1 MKTIRKLLEDSVSS
15 YPERVAIRY
24 EREDDLIY
32 DITYQRFGELC
43 HIVGAFLN
51 EKRTKLGRQVKAGLF
66 GSAGV
71 HYLSALIGTMASG
84 NIAVPIDSQIELSKL
99 SDCLNRADVDIL
111 FYDWENEPLIRDVK
125 GMCPKISEYYSLQSV
140 KKNPCLN
147 DILRNTRFGGIKWGE
162 EGAEDGVG
170 EEDLAMILFTSG
182 TTGVSKGVMLTNAN
196 LAGNVLGQNP
206 VNDPEPLVSL
216 LVLPIHHVYC
226 INADVIT
233 MLHRGATICING
245 PLSQLGKHLRLFEPS
260 VVYLVPMIA
269 RALYNRIAAMVSAD
283 PGLTE
288 RDAMF
293 QVYGRRLSRI
303 VCGGGGLP
311 QDLAEKYVAMGMR
324 IGQGYGMS
332 ECSPIIS
339 QADYDRTDKLSS
351 AGKVLDA
358 VEIRI
363 AKGGEVQVR
372 SPYVMKGYYN
382 DPELTKEA
390 FTEDGWLKTGDI
402 GYLDDEGFLYLTG
415 RLKNLIILS
424 NGENIAPEELE
435 SALAAEPLINEIL
448 VFGEDDVLKCEVYPD
463 FPYAESI
470 GVKNIDLEIEGVIN
484 SYNKTVPPYKRI
496 LKTGIRKAPFKKTTS
511 KKIIREAFF
520 DERRAAKEKQDSL
533 RLPENDRQTKLY
545 EACAEVIGHRKFGI
559 DTDLYTVGL
568 DSFTSILLLTSLQD
582 NYGFS
587 LTLTELIENPG
598 IEKLALLWEKKD
610 ADKNKTDYT
619 VKETYPLTR
628 LQMYFAY
635 VMRGNTTANLP
646 FFYKLGDRI
655 DLDRMESAIRALFKI
670 HPIISDRIEP
680 GEDGRLCNFRN
691 DERPPEIERE
701 TLSDEEWEDKRKTLV
716 YPYMYTQGENL
727 YHIGLYQTDS
737 AKYLFF
743 DVAHIIGD
751 GMTMSIL
758 MEDLNHIYLGEEVK
772 GSGYSFYEYI
782 LDEYARDE
790 AGLRDKDIAFF
801 EKLLSGCEIKRSILA
816 KKDSYDLGTAHNAV
830 IKGRFSG
837 INRKNLQ
844 GFCNEK
850 GVSENAVFLTA
861 FSYTVSLYSAT
872 DDVVISSIHN
882 GRTDGRWVRIA
893 GSFFATYIFRY
904 TKIPHETVEELLKRN
919 AGQILHTMETHMS
932 TQRADEM
939 FIQYQGELL
948 NIPQIGGESA
958 EGIRIQ
964 LDSLPFHLMI
974 YAGSDGYTYE
984 LRYWENRFDRDM
996 LECFLMAMEDIIK
1009 AMFQESSVRKL
1020 KDHLAARLYPKHL
1033 GITAGRL
1040 NASIGYEVIPEVPE
1054 ETVVKPYVLDEYGLK
1069 KPYGA
1074 WGRLYILDHPVNG
1087 PGDTIES
1094 LYTPGTLYDT
1104 GIEARITPDGKIE
1117 ALYQAGRIIVRET
1130 LRGRFFINLFD
1141 LERILACY
1149 PGVEKAEASI
1159 VYGEN
1164 NLFYVKASLRA
1175 AGDIDTEKVKQFV
1188 ADKLG
1193 KPMVPEIITV
1203 TG

>member
-1 MKTIRKLLEDSVSS
+1 MKTIRKLLEDSLSA
-15 YPERVAIRY
+15 YPERACLRY
-24 EREDDLIY
+24 EREDLVY
-32 DITYQRFGELC
+32 DISYERFGELC
-43 HIVGAFLN
+43 RIVGAFLN
-51 EKRTKLGRQVKAGLF
+51 EKRTKLKRPVKAGLF
-66 GSAGV
+66 GSAST
-71 HYLSALIGTMASG
+71 HYLSVLLGTMASG
-84 NIAVPIDSQIELSKL
+84 NIAVPIDSQIELAKL

-111 FYDWENEPLIRDVK
+111 FYDWEQEPLVADVK
-125 GMCPKISEYYSLQSV
+125 EQCPKITAYYSLQSV

-147 DILRNTRFGGIKWGE
+147 DILRNPRYSGKVWGE
-162 EGAEDGVG
+162 QGDEDSVS
-170 EEDLAMILFTSG
+170 EDDLSMILFTSG

-206 VNDPEPLVSL
+206 VNDPDPLVSL

-245 PLSQLGKHLRLFEPS
+245 PLTQLGKHLRMFEPS

-269 RALYNRIAAMVSAD
+269 RALYNKISAMAAAD

-293 QVYGRRLSRI
+293 QIYGRRLSRI

-351 AGKVLDA
+351 AGKVLDE
-358 VEIRI
+358 VELRI
-363 AKGGEVQVR
+363 AEGGEVQVR

-382 DPELTKEA
+382 APELTKEA
-390 FTEDGWLKTGDI
+390 FTKDGWLKTGDI

-435 SALAAEPLINEIL
+435 SALVSEPLISEI
-448 VFGEDDVLKCEVYPD
+448 VVYGEDDILKCEIYPD
-463 FPYAESI
+463 YAYAQSI
-470 GVKNIDLEIEGVIN
+470 GVKDVDIDIEGIIN
-484 SYNKTVPPYKRI
+484 RYNKTLPPYKRI
-496 LKTGIRKAPFKKTTS
+496 LKTSFRKVPFKKTTS

-520 DERRAAKEKQDSL
+520 EERKAEKENKESL
-533 RLPENDRQTKLY
+533 RLPENDRQKKLY
-545 EACAEVIGHRKFGI
+545 EACAEVMGHRKFGI

-568 DSFTSILLLTSLQD
+568 DSFASILLLTSLHD

-587 LTLTELIENPG
+587 LTLTELIENPQ
-598 IEKLALLWEKKD
+598 IEKLEQLWEKKE
-610 ADKNKTDYT
+610 AEKEKMDYT

-635 VMRGNTTANLP
+635 VMKGNTTANLP
-646 FFYKLGDRI
+646 FFYKVSDRI
-655 DLDRMESAIRALFKI
+655 DLDRMEQAICRLFEI
-670 HPIISDRIEP
+670 HPILSDRIEP
-680 GEDGRLCNFRN
+680 GEGGAYMNFRC
-691 DERPPEIERE
+691 DSRKPEIERL
-701 TLSDEEWEDKRKTLV
+701 TLTDEEWEDKRRTLV
-716 YPYMYTQGENL
+716 RPFMYTPGENL
-727 YHIGLYQTDS
+727 YHIGLYQTES

-743 DVAHIIGD
+743 DLAHIIGD

-758 MEDLNHIYLGEEVK
+758 LEDLNHLYLGEEVK
-772 GSGYSFYEYI
+772 GSDYSFYEYI
-782 LDEYARDE
+782 LDEYARDA
-790 AGLRDKDIAFF
+790 AGLRDKDIASFD
-801 EKLLSGCEIKRSILA
+801 KLLSGCEIRRSILA
-816 KKDSYDLGTAHNAV
+816 KKDCYDLGTAHNAV
-830 IKGRFSG
+830 LKGKFNG
-837 INRKNLQ
+837 INRKSLQ
-844 GFCNEK
+844 GLCAEK

-861 FSYTVSLYSAT
+861 FSYTVNLYSST

-882 GRTDGRWVRIA
+882 GRTDGRWVRLA

-904 TKIPHETVEELLKRN
+904 KRVPHETVDELLKRG

-932 TQRADEM
+932 TQHADEM

-958 EGIRIQ
+958 ESIKIQ

-974 YAGSDGYTYE
+974 YAGADGYTYE

-996 LECFLMAMEDIIK
+996 LTTFIMAMEDILK
-1009 AMFQESSVRKL
+1009 AMFKEDSARKL
-1020 KDHLAARLYPKHL
+1020 KDHLSARLYPKHFC
-1033 GITAGRL
+1033 ITAGRL
-1040 NASIGYEVIPEVPE
+1040 NSSIGYEVVSNVPD
-1054 ETVVKPYVLDEYGLK
+1054 ETIIKPYVLDDYGLK

-1074 WGRLYILDHPVNG
+1074 WGRLYILDHPAK
-1087 PGDTIES
+1087 DHKETIES

-1104 GIEARITPDGKIE
+1104 GIEARITPDGRIE

-1130 LRGRFFINLFD
+1130 LSGRFFINLFD
-1141 LERILACY
+1141 VERTLESY
-1149 PGVEKAEASI
+1149 PGIEKASASMI
-1159 VYGEN
+1159 YGEN
-1164 NLFYVKASLRA
+1164 NLFHIKAVVRSKTKP
-1175 AGDIDTEKVKQFV
+1175 DKEKLQQFV
-1188 ADKLG
+1188 AERLG
-1193 KPMVPEIITV
+1193 KPMIPEIITV
-1203 TG
+1203 IG